1 MARTAGEMERERR
14 WHTQCTTHTQPYNAT
29 HTPLTPARASHSPP
43 KPARPPRQ
51 ASFKDLEAVEK
62 SLKSDASSKVKHAF
76 EASASRETMDAA
88 VDVVTSMS
96 TKLRSLEAR
105 MSGKVDAGDFEEV
118 KMDALFVR
126 EKARA
131 MAEVERKLKEVEDRS
146 GRNEGKVRRLEGEGK
161 EHGERIDV
169 LYRQVERR

>member
-1 MARTAGEMERERR
+1 M
-14 WHTQCTTHTQPYNAT
+14 
-29 HTPLTPARASHSPP
+29 
-43 KPARPPRQ
+43 
-51 ASFKDLEAVEK
+51 EAVEK